1 MCIRLINIG
10 ILSVALTLSTR
21 DDVRASS
28 VSSTATTQFTSSEPV
43 VIMGYSGPEQDAF
56 ITPDNKYLFFDSH
69 NDAGLPINL
78 YWAIRVNYKTFALQG
93 MAQGANHPGA
103 ISLRG
108 TYDKSENFYF
118 FFFDLSQGGLPFVAS
133 GRFSNG
139 TVTGAAPIEGITLPA
154 PEPGTWRFMGDPA
167 ITPDGNTLYFTDWQT
182 SNEGQPFS
190 GQIKVASKNTNGTFT
205 VLSNSSEL
213 LNNVNMTGSLVYE
226 SAPSADNLSLYF
238 TVCNPLVPSLEIY
251 VATRSSTTD
260 PFGVP
265 QPVSAADVPV
275 PGQPS
280 SGVFVETGS
289 LSYDGNYFYYH
300 RVLSPASSQIYVLSR
315 SATSSAQ

>member
-1 MCIRLINIG
+1 MFTRLINTVM
-10 ILSVALTLSTR
+10 LSIALVLSAR
-21 DDVRASS
+21 NDVHASS
-28 VSSTATTQFTSSEPV
+28 VSSTATSDFSISEPV
-43 VIMGYSGPEQDAF
+43 VIIGYSGPEQDAF

-78 YWAIRVNYKTFALQG
+78 YWATRVNYKTFALQG
-93 MAQGANHPGA
+93 MIQGANYPGA

-108 TYDKSENFYF
+108 TYDNSENFYF
-118 FFFDLSQGGLPFVAS
+118 FFFDVAQGVLPFVAS

-139 TVTGAAPIEGITLPA
+139 TVTNAAPIEGITLPA

-182 SNEGQPFS
+182 SNQGQPFS
-190 GQIKVASKNTNGTFT
+190 GQIKVASKNTDGTFT
-205 VLSNSSEL
+205 LLPNSSEL
-213 LNNVNMTGSLVYE
+213 LNNVNTTGTLVYG

-251 VATRSSTTD
+251 VATRASTTD

-265 QPVSAADVPV
+265 QPVSAADVPL

-289 LSYDGNYFYYH
+289 LSHDGNYFYYH

-315 SATSSAQ
+315 STTSSTQ